1 MGTYNTIPVCK
12 NLDDDVRKNWLI
24 ALRSDKYEQGGAA
37 LRHVRFIGPYEP
49 DTLQYC
55 CLGVLADITDDDWRV
70 STDNPNS
77 FQSHL
82 TEGVNFLNNEFAD
95 SIHLEYVDQRLLAS
109 MNDAGIDFLDIA
121 DMIERGYIKFDTDGY
136 VTLVHSSNRSDIE
149 EECCFDTLIDIFTD
163 DNINPN
169 L

>member
-1 MGTYNTIPVCK
+1 MSAFNAIPLCK
-12 NLDDDVRKNWLI
+12 NLDDEVRKNWLT

-37 LRHVRFIGPYEP
+37 LRHVRFISPDEP
-49 DTLQYC
+49 NALQYC

-82 TEGVNFLNNEFAD
+82 TEGVNFLNNEFAGG
-95 SIHLEYVDQRLLAS
+95 IHLEYVDQRLLAS

-121 DMIERGYIKFDTDGY
+121 DMIERGEINFDDDSS

>member
-1 MGTYNTIPVCK
+1 MTNNGYRSIPVCQ

-37 LRHVRFIGPYEP
+37 LRQVSFVNPDEP
-49 DTLQYC
+49 DALRYC

-70 STDNPNS
+70 STDNSNS

-82 TEGVNFLNNEFAD
+82 TLGVNFLNNEFAE

-109 MNDAGIDFLDIA
+109 MNDAGINFLDIA
-121 DMIERGYIKFDTDGY
+121 DMIERGEIHFNDDAS
-136 VTLVHSSNRSDIE
+136 VVVVHSSNRYSID
-149 EECCFDTLIDIFTD
+149 EECNFDTLIDIFTD
-163 DNINPN
+163 DRE
-169 L
+169 

>member
-1 MGTYNTIPVCK
+1 MTNTVYRAIPICQ

-37 LRHVRFIGPYEP
+37 LRHIRFIGPDEP

-82 TEGVNFLNNEFAD
+82 TEGVNFLNNEFAE

-121 DMIERGYIKFDTDGY
+121 DMIERGEIHFDDDAS
-136 VTLVHSSNRSDIE
+136 VVVVHSSNRYSID
-149 EECCFDTLIDIFTD
+149 EECNFDTLIDIYSEEME
-163 DNINPN
+163 
-169 L
+169 